1 MTSNLASAY
10 LPLLIIDIGS
20 DNVKFTQP
28 ILNTYSISKLLNN
41 EDAIAQNNLDGNL
54 NFIINF

>member
-1 MTSNLASAY
+1 MTTNLASAY
-10 LPLLIIDIGS
+10 LPSLIIDIGS

-41 EDAIAQNNLDGNL
+41 EDAIAQNKLDGNL
-54 NFIINF
+54 NFL